1 MTKTLDLINAIEA
14 GQSMKIHSLF
24 EELVNA
30 RLVEAI
36 EQRRAEIADLV
47 FNGPV
52 VEEAQLDE
60 EFVQEMSQYD
70 LGDVIEF
77 MLSEEF
83 GSIDELS
90 KTTLGNYVKKA
101 AVNSITEMT
110 EDQARKA
117 LAVIQ
122 KQFPKN
128 SRQKYSVSGTIP
140 MDWFERNEA
149 GIREFTRVLGLRVMF
164 RAPRFDEMKLYT
176 KRSDATGVVLVNR
189 GYA

>member
-14 GQSMKIHSLF
+14 GQSMKIYSLF

-70 LGDVIEF
+70 VNDVLEF
-77 MLSEEF
+77 MMSEDF
-83 GSIDELS
+83 VSLDQ
-90 KTTLGNYVKKA
+90 TLKMNLGRYVKQT
-101 AVNSITEMT
+101 V
-110 EDQARKA
+110 
-117 LAVIQ
+117 
-122 KQFPKN
+122 
-128 SRQKYSVSGTIP
+128 
-140 MDWFERNEA
+140 
-149 GIREFTRVLGLRVMF
+149 
-164 RAPRFDEMKLYT
+164 
-176 KRSDATGVVLVNR
+176 
-189 GYA
+189 

>member
-60 EFVQEMSQYD
+60 EFVREMSQYD
-70 LGDVIEF
+70 VQDVLEF
-77 MLSEEF
+77 MMSGDFVSL
-83 GSIDELS
+83 DQTS
-90 KTTLGNYVKKA
+90 KMNLGRYVKQT
-101 AVNSITEMT
+101 V
-110 EDQARKA
+110 
-117 LAVIQ
+117 
-122 KQFPKN
+122 
-128 SRQKYSVSGTIP
+128 
-140 MDWFERNEA
+140 
-149 GIREFTRVLGLRVMF
+149 
-164 RAPRFDEMKLYT
+164 
-176 KRSDATGVVLVNR
+176 
-189 GYA
+189 